1 MVSVSGGGYVAGA
14 FAQALTGADT
24 GFIPREVEPIR
35 DPSSAFIQG
44 TVELDHLRR
53 LSSYIASTAPQL
65 IVALGVLARGLLA
78 TLTLVYGP
86 AVFLGAAA
94 AWFYHMVPVVQ
105 LPTRRAEDMT
115 TVLLIRDAAWW
126 ALALVTATAGVFWLL
141 QLLKHGWSGRTGG
154 WRKARRL
161 ATLWVWQ
168 GIAVAGVVVG
178 IPLVTT
184 AAWWVSD
191 LAKSSSLAFGAT
203 AGSVLT
209 TYLVAIFA
217 MVWRKRTTIAKRL
230 AALTNPS
237 KRFATAPAGLMQ
249 LAFVV
254 GAVALVV
261 ASWLLIFGLTAMSTA
276 TALTFGQP
284 MSLVEKSGWLAAL
297 IVVILLALSDET
309 SMSLH
314 PFYRRRLASAFAVR
328 TARMRKQGK
337 DCTVAI
343 PYSPYERTAL
353 SDYGKAD
360 SDLEFPEFLFA
371 AAANLSG
378 EARTPPGNS
387 ATSFVTGAEWV
398 GGPDVGWVE
407 TQALEEISPLRL
419 RRDLTMQGA
428 VALSGAAFAT
438 SMGRFSRWY
447 QVLFALTGA
456 RLGAWLPNPAFVD
469 AVAEAQRVRNWTM
482 PGLPR
487 TRRVTCLL
495 RELFNVHPIEERLL
509 QVTDGGHYENL
520 GIVELLRR
528 RCRTIYCV
536 DGGGDSPPTAKGLAQ
551 AIALAESELGVTIS
565 LDDPFIAEPGSG
577 ALPNA
582 TPSLMSLQAVLA
594 RSPVITGR
602 ITYPQA
608 SGLTTPHNTGR
619 LIVGRALLWSELPYW
634 LLSYALWSPV
644 FPHDSTGDQFFGDD
658 EFTAYLQLGR
668 EVGRKM
674 RKAVAQPAP

>member
-1 MVSVSGGGYVAGA
+1 
-14 FAQALTGADT
+14 
-24 GFIPREVEPIR
+24 
-35 DPSSAFIQG
+35 
-44 TVELDHLRR
+44 
-53 LSSYIASTAPQL
+53 
-65 IVALGVLARGLLA
+65 
-78 TLTLVYGP
+78 
-86 AVFLGAAA
+86 
-94 AWFYHMVPVVQ
+94 
-105 LPTRRAEDMT
+105 
-115 TVLLIRDAAWW
+115 
-126 ALALVTATAGVFWLL
+126 
-141 QLLKHGWSGRTGG
+141 
-154 WRKARRL
+154 
-161 ATLWVWQ
+161 
-168 GIAVAGVVVG
+168 
-178 IPLVTT
+178 
-184 AAWWVSD
+184 
-191 LAKSSSLAFGAT
+191 
-203 AGSVLT
+203 
-209 TYLVAIFA
+209 
-217 MVWRKRTTIAKRL
+217 
-230 AALTNPS
+230 
-237 KRFATAPAGLMQ
+237 
-249 LAFVV
+249 
-254 GAVALVV
+254 
-261 ASWLLIFGLTAMSTA
+261 
-276 TALTFGQP
+276 
-284 MSLVEKSGWLAAL
+284 
-297 IVVILLALSDET
+297 
-309 SMSLH
+309 
-314 PFYRRRLASAFAVR
+314 
-328 TARMRKQGK
+328 
-337 DCTVAI
+337 
-343 PYSPYERTAL
+343 
-353 SDYGKAD
+353 
-360 SDLEFPEFLFA
+360 
-371 AAANLSG
+371 
-378 EARTPPGNS
+378 
-387 ATSFVTGAEWV
+387 
-398 GGPDVGWVE
+398 
-407 TQALEEISPLRL
+407 
-419 RRDLTMQGA
+419 
-428 VALSGAAFAT
+428 
-438 SMGRFSRWY
+438 MGRFSRWY

-536 DGGGDSPPTAKGLAQ
+536 DGGGDSPPTAQGLAQ

-582 TPSLMSLQAVLA
+582 TPSLTSLQAVLA